1 MTDFQPDMYEHGG
14 PRPSRAAGAKPGATE
29 PQRLNRRLFMQ
40 LQVFAGAADIAPLSA
55 GLEAAGLPGVLYLD
69 LQDAHSVGLLS
80 WSDDP
85 EYFATRLR
93 ACLQG
98 PAWTGLQPRRE
109 FSLFGRTYA
118 LGHEPDLE
126 DWLLRHP
133 VRAALAE
140 EHAWA
145 VWYPLRRK
153 GAFSALPAEEQTA
166 ILREHGRIGHAFGA
180 AGLAQDIRLACFGLD
195 RADNDFIIGLAG
207 RELHP
212 LSACVQAMRKTRQ
225 TSQYIASMGPFFIGR
240 AAWRSA
246 GRS

>member
-1 MTDFQPDMYEHGG
+1 MREYGG
-14 PRPSRAAGAKPGATE
+14 PRQGKRQE
-29 PQRLNRRLFMQ
+29 LNRRLFMQ
-40 LQVFAGAADIAPLSA
+40 LQVFTGAAQTAML
-55 GLEAAGLPGVLYLD
+55 AAELQAAALPAVLYLD
-69 LQDAHSVGLLS
+69 LNDAHGVGLLS

-85 EYFATRLR
+85 DFFTTRLR
-93 ACLQG
+93 ECLLQ
-98 PAWTGLQPRRE
+98 PAWAGLKPRRE
-109 FSLFGRTYA
+109 YTMFGRTYA

-133 VRAALAE
+133 VRAALSE
-140 EHAWA
+140 ENAWA

-153 GAFSALPAEEQTA
+153 GGFSGLEPNEQTA

-195 RADNDFIIGLAG
+195 RADNDFVIGLVG

-225 TSQYIASMGPFFIGR
+225 TAHYIARMGPFFVGR
-240 AAWRSA
+240 AHWRSA
-246 GRS
+246 GRI